1 MDCFEC
7 GSCSYGCPGRL
18 PLTHTFKVGKA
29 MLNAH
34 RAEER
39 AKAEAAKVNAAVAAE
54 KAKMAAEAGK
64 EAKA

>member
-1 MDCFEC
+1 
-7 GSCSYGCPGRL
+7 
-18 PLTHTFKVGKA
+18 